1 MLNSLI
7 IIFILLLLSALISA
21 SEASIIAVNKIR
33 IKHLSQ
39 EGNRRAKLISK
50 IQENF
55 EDFFATILFIG
66 NLLNITVATIGTSI
80 AINIIGE
87 NSATAILIASLITT
101 ILIVVIGELTP
112 KAVSTINPEKWA
124 LATSDIVNTLIKIT
138 RPLVFIFALIPKTL
152 NKIFK
157 SNSNS
162 SSPSVTKGE
171 LRMLIDVGEE
181 EGTVNIDQG
190 EMLENVFRF
199 AETEAKE
206 IMTPRN
212 KIEWVHFETSFS
224 DFLMVYKDHPHSR
237 FPVYDDDYD
246 DVVGILSTK
255 DVMTSIATNK
265 LKDSSVVSSIMRAPL
280 FIPESKRLDEL
291 FTLMRK
297 TGNKV
302 SLIVDEFGGIS
313 GLITLTSLIEKIV
326 GSTGEEGIR
335 PKEKY
340 ILIEPNTYEIDGAMN
355 IDEANDQLNLNIPE
369 GDYETIAGF
378 VLENFQKIP
387 VIGDKTSYGNLRITI
402 NEIEE
407 SLISKVKIRKRQED

>member
-1 MLNSLI
+1 M
-7 IIFILLLLSALISA
+7 SALISA

-50 IQENF
+50 IQDNF

-66 NLLNITVATIGTSI
+66 NLLNITVATIGTSL

-87 NSATAILIASLITT
+87 NSATAILIASLVTT
-101 ILIVVIGELTP
+101 IVIVVIGELTP

-124 LATSDIVNTLIKIT
+124 LATSDIVSILIKLT
-138 RPLVFIFALIPKTL
+138 KPLVFIFALIPKTL
-152 NKIFK
+152 NRIFK
-157 SNSNS
+157 SNGNDSV
-162 SSPSVTKGE
+162 PSVTKGE

-212 KIEWVHFETSFS
+212 NIEWVHFENTFN
-224 DFLMVYKDHPHSR
+224 DFLEIYKNHPHSR

-255 DVMTSIATNK
+255 DVMTSLATNK
-265 LKDSSVVSSIMRAPL
+265 LSEKSVVSSIMRTPL
-280 FIPESKRLDEL
+280 FVPESKRLDDL

-297 TGNKV
+297 TGNKI

-313 GLITLTSLIEKIV
+313 GLITLTTLIEQIV

-335 PKEKY
+335 PKEKF
-340 ILIEPNTYEIDGAMN
+340 ITLGANTYEIDGAMT
-355 IDEANDQLNLNIPE
+355 IDEANDQLSLNIPE

-378 VLENFQKIP
+378 VIENYQKIP
-387 VIGDKTSYGNLRITI
+387 EIGDKTSYDNLRITI
-402 NEIEE
+402 SEKQG
-407 SLISKVKIRKRQED
+407 SRISKVRVRKRPDN

>member
-402 NEIEE
+402 NAV
-407 SLISKVKIRKRQED
+407 SYTHLTLPTKA

>member
-1 MLNSLI
+1 MYNSLI

-50 IQENF
+50 IQDNF

-66 NLLNITVATIGTSI
+66 NLLNITVATIGTSL

-87 NSATAILIASLITT
+87 NSATAILIASLLTT

-112 KAVSTINPEKWA
+112 KALSTINPEKWA
-124 LATSDIVNTLIKIT
+124 LATSDIVNILIKIT
-138 RPLVFIFALIPKTL
+138 KPVVFIFALIPKSI
-152 NKIFK
+152 NKILK

-162 SSPSVTKGE
+162 NPSVTKGE

-212 KIEWVHFETSFS
+212 KIEWVHFEVSFS
-224 DFLMVYKDHPHSR
+224 DFLNIYKDHPHSR

-255 DVMTSIATNK
+255 DVMTSIASDK
-265 LKDSSVVSSIMRAPL
+265 LKDYSVVSSIMRTPL

-335 PKEKY
+335 LKEKY

-355 IDEANDQLNLNIPE
+355 IDEANDQLDLNIPD

-387 VIGDKTSYGNLRITI
+387 LIGDKTSYGNLRITV

-407 SLISKVKIRKRQED
+407 SRISKVRIRKRQED

>member
-1 MLNSLI
+1 M
-7 IIFILLLLSALISA
+7 LSALVSA

-66 NLLNITVATIGTSI
+66 NLLNITVATIGTSL

-112 KAVSTINPEKWA
+112 KAISTINPEKWA
-124 LATSDIVNTLIKIT
+124 LATSDIVTILIKAT

-152 NKIFK
+152 NKIFR
-157 SNSNS
+157 SNDKN

-171 LRMLIDVGEE
+171 LRMMIDVGEE

-212 KIEWVHFETSFS
+212 KIEWVHLETSFS
-224 DFLMVYKDHPHSR
+224 DFLNVYKSHPHSR

-255 DVMTSIATNK
+255 DVMTSIASKK
-265 LKDSSVVSSIMRAPL
+265 LKDSSVVSSIMRTPL

-340 ILIEPNTYEIDGAMN
+340 ILIEPNTYEIDGEMN
-355 IDEANDQLNLNIPE
+355 IDEANDQLDLNIPE

-378 VLENFQKIP
+378 ILENFQKIP
-387 VIGDKTSYGNLRITI
+387 MIGDKTSYGNLRITV
-402 NEIEE
+402 NEIEN
-407 SLISKVKIRKRQED
+407 SRISKVRIRKRQEE

>member
-1 MLNSLI
+1 M
-7 IIFILLLLSALISA
+7 SALISA

-50 IQENF
+50 IQDNF

-66 NLLNITVATIGTSI
+66 NLLNITVATIGTSL
-80 AINIIGE
+80 AISIIGE
-87 NSATAILIASLITT
+87 NSATAILIASLVTT
-101 ILIVVIGELTP
+101 VVIVVIGELTP

-124 LATSDIVNTLIKIT
+124 LATSDIVSILIKT
-138 RPLVFIFALIPKTL
+138 TKPLVFIFALIPKTL
-152 NKIFK
+152 NRIFK
-157 SNSNS
+157 SNGDNS
-162 SSPSVTKGE
+162 APSVTKGE

-212 KIEWVHFETSFS
+212 NIEWVHFETSFS
-224 DFLMVYKDHPHSR
+224 DFLKIYKNHPHSR
-237 FPVYDDDYD
+237 FPVFDDNYD

-255 DVMTSIATNK
+255 DVMTSLATNK
-265 LKDSSVVSSIMRAPL
+265 LNDKSVVSSIMRTPL

-291 FTLMRK
+291 FTEMRR

-302 SLIVDEFGGIS
+302 SLIVDEFGGVS

-340 ILIEPNTYEIDGAMN
+340 IILEPNTYEIDGAMN
-355 IDEANDQLNLNIPE
+355 IDEANDELGLNIPV

-378 VLENFQKIP
+378 ILENFQKIP
-387 VIGDKTSYGNLRITI
+387 DIGEKTSYGNLRITI
-402 NEIEE
+402 NEVDG
-407 SLISKVKIRKRQED
+407 SRISKVRIRKRLEE

>member
-1 MLNSLI
+1 M
-7 IIFILLLLSALISA
+7 LSALVSA

-50 IQENF
+50 IQDNF

-66 NLLNITVATIGTSI
+66 NLLNITVATIGTSL

-87 NSATAILIASLITT
+87 NSATAILIASLLTT

-112 KAVSTINPEKWA
+112 KALSTINPEKWA
-124 LATSDIVNTLIKIT
+124 LATSDIVNILIKIT
-138 RPLVFIFALIPKTL
+138 KPVVFIFALIPKSI
-152 NKIFK
+152 NKILK

-162 SSPSVTKGE
+162 NPSVTKGE

-212 KIEWVHFETSFS
+212 KIEWVHFEVSFS
-224 DFLMVYKDHPHSR
+224 DFLNIYKDHPHSR

-255 DVMTSIATNK
+255 DVMTSIASDK
-265 LKDSSVVSSIMRAPL
+265 LKDYSVVSSIMRTPL

-335 PKEKY
+335 LKEKY

-355 IDEANDQLNLNIPE
+355 IDEANDQLDLNIPD

-387 VIGDKTSYGNLRITI
+387 LIGDKTSYGNLRITV

-407 SLISKVKIRKRQED
+407 SRISKVRIRKRQED

>member
-1 MLNSLI
+1 MYNSLI
-7 IIFILLLLSALISA
+7 IIFILLLLSALVSA

-66 NLLNITVATIGTSI
+66 NLLNITVATIGTSL

-112 KAVSTINPEKWA
+112 KAISTINPEKWA
-124 LATSDIVNTLIKIT
+124 LATSDIVTILIKAT
-138 RPLVFIFALIPKTL
+138 RPLVFIFALIPKSL
-152 NKIFK
+152 NKIFR
-157 SNSNS
+157 SNDKN

-171 LRMLIDVGEE
+171 LRMMIDVGEE

-212 KIEWVHFETSFS
+212 KIEWVHLETSFS
-224 DFLMVYKDHPHSR
+224 DFLNVYKNHPHSR

-255 DVMTSIATNK
+255 DVMTSIASKK
-265 LKDSSVVSSIMRAPL
+265 LKDSSVVSSIMRTPL

-335 PKEKY
+335 LKEKY
-340 ILIEPNTYEIDGAMN
+340 ILIEPNTYDIDGAMN
-355 IDEANDQLNLNIPE
+355 IDEANDQLDLNIPE

-387 VIGDKTSYGNLRITI
+387 IVGDKTSYGNLRITV
-402 NEIEE
+402 NEIED
-407 SLISKVKIRKRQED
+407 SRISKVRIRKRQEE

>member
-1 MLNSLI
+1 
-7 IIFILLLLSALISA
+7 LLSALVSA

-66 NLLNITVATIGTSI
+66 NLLNITVATIGTSL

-112 KAVSTINPEKWA
+112 KAISTINPEKWA
-124 LATSDIVNTLIKIT
+124 LATSDIVTILIKAT
-138 RPLVFIFALIPKTL
+138 RPLVFIFALIPKSL
-152 NKIFK
+152 NKIFR
-157 SNSNS
+157 SNDKN

-171 LRMLIDVGEE
+171 LRMMIDVGEE

-212 KIEWVHFETSFS
+212 KIEWVHLETSFS
-224 DFLMVYKDHPHSR
+224 DFLNVYKNHPHSR

-255 DVMTSIATNK
+255 DVMTSIASKK
-265 LKDSSVVSSIMRAPL
+265 LKDSSVVSSIMRTPL

-335 PKEKY
+335 LKEKY
-340 ILIEPNTYEIDGAMN
+340 ILIEPNTYDIDGAMN
-355 IDEANDQLNLNIPE
+355 IDEANDQLDLNIPE

-387 VIGDKTSYGNLRITI
+387 IVGDKTSYGNLRITV
-402 NEIEE
+402 NEIED
-407 SLISKVKIRKRQED
+407 SRISKVRIRKRQEE

>member
-1 MLNSLI
+1 M
-7 IIFILLLLSALISA
+7 
-21 SEASIIAVNKIR
+21 R

-50 IQENF
+50 IQDNF

-66 NLLNITVATIGTSI
+66 NLLNITVATIGTSL
-80 AINIIGE
+80 AISIIGE
-87 NSATAILIASLITT
+87 NSATAILIATVVTT
-101 ILIVVIGELTP
+101 VVIVVIGELTP

-124 LATSDIVNTLIKIT
+124 LATSDVVSNLIKFT
-138 RPLVFIFALIPKTL
+138 KPLVFIFALIPKTI
-152 NKIFK
+152 NKIFR
-157 SNSNS
+157 SNSKDS
-162 SSPSVTKGE
+162 IPSVTKGE

-181 EGTVNIDQG
+181 EGIVNIDQG

-212 KIEWVHFETSFS
+212 NIEWVHFETPFS
-224 DFLMVYKDHPHSR
+224 DFLKIYKNHPHSR
-237 FPVYDDDYD
+237 FPVFDDNYD

-255 DVMTSIATNK
+255 DVMTSLATNK
-265 LKDSSVVSSIMRAPL
+265 LSDKSVVSSIMRTPL

-291 FTLMRK
+291 FTEMRR

-302 SLIVDEFGGIS
+302 SLIVDEFGGVS

-340 ILIEPNTYEIDGAMN
+340 IIIEPNTYEIDGAMN
-355 IDEANDQLNLNIPE
+355 IDEANNQLDLNIPE

-378 VLENFQKIP
+378 ILENFQKIP
-387 VIGDKTSYGNLRITI
+387 DIGEKTSYGNLRITI
-402 NEIEE
+402 NEVEG
-407 SLISKVKIRKRQED
+407 SRISKVRIRKRLEE